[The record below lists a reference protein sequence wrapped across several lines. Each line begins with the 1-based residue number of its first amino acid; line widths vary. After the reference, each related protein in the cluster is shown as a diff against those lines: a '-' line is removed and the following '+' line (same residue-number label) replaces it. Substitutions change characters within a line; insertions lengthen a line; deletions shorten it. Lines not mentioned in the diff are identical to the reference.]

1 MKMQAKWRYEMKFLI
16 AALVLICGSVSAQTY
31 QAGDLTLT
39 DAFSYPTTGRSG
51 AGYFT
56 LTNDGAADALLDVEA
71 DYPKVMLHKS
81 MMKDGVMTMEHQMRV
96 VVPPQGEIEFAPG
109 GYHVMFM
116 GLKEG
121 WGVGDDIKATLIFEK
136 SGSLEVTFK
145 VIERP

>member
-1 MKMQAKWRYEMKFLI
+1 
-16 AALVLICGSVSAQTY
+16 
-31 QAGDLTLT
+31 
-39 DAFSYPTTGRSG
+39 
-51 AGYFT
+51 
-56 LTNDGAADALLDVEA
+56 
-71 DYPKVMLHKS
+71 

>member
-1 MKMQAKWRYEMKFLI
+1 MNMQAKWRYEMKFLI

-31 QAGDLTLT
+31 QAGDLTIT

>member
-1 MKMQAKWRYEMKFLI
+1 MKFLI

-56 LTNDGAADALLDVEA
+56 LTNDGEADALLDVEA

-81 MMKDGVMTMEHQMRV
+81 MMKDGIMTMEHQMRV

>member
-1 MKMQAKWRYEMKFLI
+1 MWMQEEWRYEMKFLI

>member
-1 MKMQAKWRYEMKFLI
+1 MKFLI

-109 GYHVMFM
+109 GYHVMFI

>member
-81 MMKDGVMTMEHQMRV
+81 MMKDGVMTMEHQMRL

-121 WGVGDDIKATLIFEK
+121 WGVGDDIKATLIFET
-136 SGSLEVTFK
+136 SGSLDVTFK

>member
-1 MKMQAKWRYEMKFLI
+1 MKFLI

>member
-1 MKMQAKWRYEMKFLI
+1 MKFLI
-16 AALVLICGSVSAQTY
+16 GALVLICGSVSAQTY

>member
-1 MKMQAKWRYEMKFLI
+1 MKFLI
-16 AALVLICGSVSAQTY
+16 AALVLICGSVSAESYQT
-31 QAGDLTLT
+31 GDLTVT
-39 DAFSYPTTGRSG
+39 NAVSYPTTGRSG

-56 LTNDGAADALLDVEA
+56 VSNKGAEDALVDVEA

-96 VVPPQGEIEFAPG
+96 VVPAQGRLNFAPG

-116 GLKEG
+116 GLKEA
-121 WGVGDDIKATLIFEK
+121 WGVGDNIKATLIFEK
-136 SGSLEVTFK
+136 SGSLDVNFK

>member
-1 MKMQAKWRYEMKFLI
+1 MKFLI

-145 VIERP
+145 VIERQ

>member
-1 MKMQAKWRYEMKFLI
+1 MKFLI

-121 WGVGDDIKATLIFEK
+121 WGVGDDVKATLIFEK

>member
-1 MKMQAKWRYEMKFLI
+1 MKFLI

-109 GYHVMFM
+109 GYHVMLM

>member
-1 MKMQAKWRYEMKFLI
+1 MKFLI

-81 MMKDGVMTMEHQMRV
+81 MMKDGLMTMEHQMRV

>member
-1 MKMQAKWRYEMKFLI
+1 MKFLI
-16 AALVLICGSVSAQTY
+16 VALVLICGSVSAQTY

-136 SGSLEVTFK
+136 SGNLEVTFK

>member
-1 MKMQAKWRYEMKFLI
+1 MSNE
-16 AALVLICGSVSAQTY
+16 
-31 QAGDLTLT
+31 
-39 DAFSYPTTGRSG
+39 
-51 AGYFT
+51 
-56 LTNDGAADALLDVEA
+56 GAADALLGVEA

-96 VVPPQGEIEFAPG
+96 VVPTQGQIEFAPR

-121 WGVGDDIKATLIFEK
+121 WGVGDHIKATLIFET
-136 SGSLEVTFK
+136 SGSLDVTFK

>member
-1 MKMQAKWRYEMKFLI
+1 MKFLI

-31 QAGDLTLT
+31 QAGDLTIT

-56 LTNDGAADALLDVEA
+56 LINDGAADALLDVEA

-96 VVPPQGEIEFAPG
+96 VVPPQGEIAFAPG

>member
-1 MKMQAKWRYEMKFLI
+1 MKMQVKWRYEMKFLI

>member
-1 MKMQAKWRYEMKFLI
+1 MKFLI

-96 VVPPQGEIEFAPG
+96 VGPPQGEIEFAPG

>member
-1 MKMQAKWRYEMKFLI
+1 MKFLI

-56 LTNDGAADALLDVEA
+56 LTNDGVADALLDVEA

>member
-1 MKMQAKWRYEMKFLI
+1 MKFLI

-116 GLKEG
+116 GIKEG

>member
-1 MKMQAKWRYEMKFLI
+1 MKFLI

-145 VIERP
+145 VIARP

>member
-1 MKMQAKWRYEMKFLI
+1 MQAKWRYEMKFLI

-31 QAGDLTLT
+31 QAGDLTIT

-96 VVPPQGEIEFAPG
+96 VVPPQGEIVFAPG

-116 GLKEG
+116 GLKGG

>member
-1 MKMQAKWRYEMKFLI
+1 MKFLI

-121 WGVGDDIKATLIFEK
+121 WGVGDDIKATVIFEK

>member
-1 MKMQAKWRYEMKFLI
+1 MKFLI

-96 VVPPQGEIEFAPG
+96 VLPPQGEIEFAPG

-136 SGSLEVTFK
+136 SGSLDVTFK

>member
-1 MKMQAKWRYEMKFLI
+1 MKFLI

-109 GYHVMFM
+109 GYHVLFM

>member
-1 MKMQAKWRYEMKFLI
+1 MKFLI

-31 QAGDLTLT
+31 QAGDLTIT

-96 VVPPQGEIEFAPG
+96 VVPPQGEIAFAPG

-121 WGVGDDIKATLIFEK
+121 WGIGDDIKATLIFEK

>member
-1 MKMQAKWRYEMKFLI
+1 MKFLI

-56 LTNDGAADALLDVEA
+56 LTNDGGADALLDVEA

-121 WGVGDDIKATLIFEK
+121 WGVGDDIKATLIFET
-136 SGSLEVTFK
+136 SGSLDVTFK

>member
-1 MKMQAKWRYEMKFLI
+1 MKHLV
-16 AALVLICGSVSAQTY
+16 AAFILICGSVSAQTY
-31 QAGDLTLT
+31 QAGNLTIT

-56 LTNDGAADALLDVEA
+56 LTNDGVTDALLDVEA

-81 MMKDGVMTMEHQMRV
+81 MMKDGVMTMEHQMRL
-96 VVPPQGEIEFAPG
+96 VVPPQGEIAFAPG

-145 VIERP
+145 VIKRP

>member
-1 MKMQAKWRYEMKFLI
+1 MKFLI

-56 LTNDGAADALLDVEA
+56 LTNDGGADALLDVEA

>member
-31 QAGDLTLT
+31 QAGDLTIT

>member
-1 MKMQAKWRYEMKFLI
+1 MNMQAKWRYEMKFLI

-31 QAGDLTLT
+31 QAGDLTIT

-81 MMKDGVMTMEHQMRV
+81 MMKDGVMTMEHQMRL

>member
-1 MKMQAKWRYEMKFLI
+1 MKFLI

-31 QAGDLTLT
+31 QAGDLTIT

-96 VVPPQGEIEFAPG
+96 VVPPQGEVEFAPG

>member
-1 MKMQAKWRYEMKFLI
+1 MKFLI

-31 QAGDLTLT
+31 QAGDLTIT

-96 VVPPQGEIEFAPG
+96 VVPPQGEIAFAPG

-136 SGSLEVTFK
+136 SGSLEVIFK

>member
-1 MKMQAKWRYEMKFLI
+1 MKFLI
-16 AALVLICGSVSAQTY
+16 VALVLICGSVSAQTY

>member
-1 MKMQAKWRYEMKFLI
+1 MKFLI

-56 LTNDGAADALLDVEA
+56 LTNDGAADALLDVAA
-71 DYPKVMLHKS
+71 DYPTVMLHKS
-81 MMKDGVMTMEHQMRV
+81 MMKEGVMTMEHQMGV

>member
-1 MKMQAKWRYEMKFLI
+1 MKHLV
-16 AALVLICGSVSAQTY
+16 AAFILICGSVSAQSY
-31 QAGDLTLT
+31 QLGDLTIT

-56 LTNDGAADALLDVEA
+56 LSNEGAADALLGVEA

-96 VVPPQGEIEFAPG
+96 VVPTAGQIEFAPG

-121 WGVGDDIKATLIFEK
+121 WGVGDDIKATLIFET
-136 SGSLEVTFK
+136 SGRLDVTFK